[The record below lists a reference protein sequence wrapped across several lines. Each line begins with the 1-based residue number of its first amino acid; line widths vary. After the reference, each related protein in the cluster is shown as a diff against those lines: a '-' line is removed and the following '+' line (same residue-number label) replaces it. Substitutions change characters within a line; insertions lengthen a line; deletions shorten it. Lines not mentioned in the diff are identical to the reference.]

1 VQFFQHVLSGGV
13 ATAAHY
19 LFMWCALALQL
30 WPVAATSIGFLA
42 GASVRFFFSYFH
54 IFEPERNV
62 MDALP
67 HFILSLLLQLLLNA
81 ALLSI
86 LLTVTA
92 RVWPA
97 QVMTTI
103 GLTIINFLIY
113 KYWVF
118 K

>member
-1 VQFFQHVLSGGV
+1 MLSGGL

-19 LFMWCALALQL
+19 FIMWCALSFQSR
-30 WPVAATSIGFLA
+30 PVVATSVGFFA
-42 GASVRFFFSYFH
+42 GATVRFFFSYFH

-62 MDALP
+62 IDALP
-67 HFILSLLLQLLLNA
+67 HFILSLLLQMILNA
-81 ALLSI
+81 ALLAI
-86 LLTVTA
+86 LLTFTTM
-92 RVWPA
+92 VWPA

-103 GLTIINFLIY
+103 GLTILNFLMY